1 MALRLACTRACHP
14 ARRSQGSD
22 TDSQNGKG
30 RLGDSSG
37 IPLFFCLNRVRLQAH
52 TRVLA
57 SSEVACTEST
67 SPTPHENARAD
78 PPVPYE

>member
-37 IPLFFCLNRVRLQAH
+37 IPLFFCLNRVRLQVH
-52 TRVLA
+52 TRVLTNG
-57 SSEVACTEST
+57 EVGWRSLGKLANTLRRLT
-67 SPTPHENARAD
+67 S
-78 PPVPYE
+78 